1 MYINPNNQF
10 YDGGNTKFHS
20 LIVQL
25 IEEGRTQQ
33 VDPGDLLLSE
43 GGRCDF
49 FFYILS
55 GSFRT
60 FRYID
65 EKEVTIGFTF
75 KGDMDTCPYSFY
87 NNEPSKDTIEALS
100 KGTVVKVYKDQ
111 FEQVAKKEGVY
122 HDFLLYMYNTYIET
136 LVLRSIDFRV
146 ETAETRYLKLLTIQP
161 DEVRSIPLQYVASYL
176 GISKERLSRI
186 RKKHS
191 ELI

>member
-1 MYINPNNQF
+1 M
-10 YDGGNTKFHS
+10 
-20 LIVQL
+20 
-25 IEEGRTQQ
+25 
-33 VDPGDLLLSE
+33 
-43 GGRCDF
+43 
-49 FFYILS
+49 
-55 GSFRT
+55 
-60 FRYID
+60 
-65 EKEVTIGFTF
+65 
-75 KGDMDTCPYSFY
+75 
-87 NNEPSKDTIEALS
+87 
-100 KGTVVKVYKDQ
+100 KVYKDQ

>member
-20 LIVQL
+20 LIVKL

-43 GGRCDF
+43 GGRCHF

-75 KGDMDTCPYSFY
+75 KGDMTPVRIPFITM
-87 NNEPSKDTIEALS
+87 NR
-100 KGTVVKVYKDQ
+100 
-111 FEQVAKKEGVY
+111 AK
-122 HDFLLYMYNTYIET
+122 
-136 LVLRSIDFRV
+136 
-146 ETAETRYLKLLTIQP
+146 
-161 DEVRSIPLQYVASYL
+161 
-176 GISKERLSRI
+176 I
-186 RKKHS
+186 R
-191 ELI
+191 